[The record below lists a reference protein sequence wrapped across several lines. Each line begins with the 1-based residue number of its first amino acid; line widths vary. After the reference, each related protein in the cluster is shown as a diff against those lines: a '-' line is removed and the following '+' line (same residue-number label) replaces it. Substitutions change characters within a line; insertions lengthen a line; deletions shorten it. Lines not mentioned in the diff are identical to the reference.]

1 MGVVNVKKRKA
12 PPPARRARHVRLN
25 EMLKRNAAV
34 LARSGETVS
43 VGDVTDRISWES
55 GGISVGD
62 ATARQIVVEG
72 LLTTLSAT
80 ALSLQRGD
88 VVDDYFGMGVDS
100 AELAPRQG
108 GLAKLTIRLVP
119 SSAFA
124 TAEEPLR
131 ETIEIEMAQ
140 IEKPLLTHSKLAADG
155 MAAHLALW
163 RDGDSEERRAA
174 NKYLDATNTEKTLTA
189 GEIVWADKIRK
200 GVESYLLFAPVIT
213 LTGTYDGRPDSGV
226 PGYIATPPVSVDGFE
241 YLKTADRVRQN
252 QDRTWERVQQWT
264 GADEWDTDIYTAEE
278 T

>member
-1 MGVVNVKKRKA
+1 MRWL
-12 PPPARRARHVRLN
+12 RSRSRSSRT
-25 EMLKRNAAV
+25 RNWLRTAWLPTLRCGATET
-34 LARSGETVS
+34 ARS
-43 VGDVTDRISWES
+43 
-55 GGISVGD
+55 
-62 ATARQIVVEG
+62 
-72 LLTTLSAT
+72 
-80 ALSLQRGD
+80 
-88 VVDDYFGMGVDS
+88 
-100 AELAPRQG
+100 
-108 GLAKLTIRLVP
+108 
-119 SSAFA
+119 
-124 TAEEPLR
+124 
-131 ETIEIEMAQ
+131 
-140 IEKPLLTHSKLAADG
+140 
-155 MAAHLALW
+155 
-163 RDGDSEERRAA
+163 RAA